1 METVRTLGDY
11 VDYYKIGM
19 QLFYR
24 EGPAIVHTLKNDFH
38 KKIFLDLKIN
48 DIPNTVEHAVKSLSS
63 LGVDMMTLFT
73 SGDGVVAAKR
83 SAPTSLAVLNV
94 TVLTSQADEGNTA
107 GDVEKRT
114 SLSLDHG
121 ADGIV
126 CSGLETKSLR
136 QKFGRDF
143 LIVNPGIR
151 MESLGDDQ
159 QRTVTPRMAMENGAS
174 YIVVGRPVTAD
185 PNPRQAAI
193 RILDSL

>member
-24 EGPAIVHTLKNDFH
+24 EGPAVVQTLKNDFH

-63 LGVDMMTLFT
+63 LGVDMITLFT
-73 SGDGVVAAKR
+73 SGDGVMAAKR
-83 SAPTSLAVLNV
+83 AAPPGLAVLNV
-94 TVLTSQADEGNTA
+94 TVLTSQADEGNMA

-143 LIVNPGIR
+143 LIINPGIR
-151 MESLGDDQ
+151 MDSLGDDQ
-159 QRTVTPRMAMENGAS
+159 RRTVTPRMAMDNGAS